1 MKHWESKD
9 YRKVNESFRR
19 RLVYHVGNEYGFFVE
34 LKYFTLLLL
43 GTVSTLESLAQMTVD
58 TIQYR
63 FVYDVQMKTIE
74 GSTSLDNDEH
84 WLDIG
89 KKGIS
94 SYYSNWKV
102 QRLHL
107 IDSIMSVGGTSADV
121 IKEAQ
126 KQGFETSYFNYVI
139 CQNYPVQG
147 QQTINYYS
155 LQQLQYTEDMGM
167 NWELEDGDTLILGHQ
182 CNKAIT
188 TYHGRIWTAW
198 YAPDIP
204 LMEGPWKL
212 YDLPGLILRAT
223 DDRNEYVFIRIR
235 GTVPVIIFNLHIF
248 CITPNDTPVSLE
260 SCRMPAPNN
269 FADLSTSSL
278 RPFSRLWTIRGLAM
292 PCFSSRNALISLSL
306 TCLSVSASIS
316 NIPYSSTGE
325 QTSSASSPR
334 GILDNT
340 ALVAQNPSVCDTYSD
355 QLLQGYS
362 DT

>member
-1 MKHWESKD
+1 MK
-9 YRKVNESFRR
+9 
-19 RLVYHVGNEYGFFVE
+19 

-43 GTVSTLESLAQMTVD
+43 GAVSTLESLAQMTVD

-139 CQNYPVQG
+139 CKNYPVQG

-167 NWELEDGDTLILGHQ
+167 NWELEDGDTLILGYH

-188 TYHGRIWTAW
+188 TYHGRTWTAW

-212 YDLPGLILRAT
+212 YGLPGLILRAT
-223 DDRNEYVFIRIR
+223 DDRNEYVFSCIGIEKPQDIPIR
-235 GTVPVIIFNLHIF
+235 
-248 CITPNDTPVSLE
+248 
-260 SCRMPAPNN
+260 
-269 FADLSTSSL
+269 
-278 RPFSRLWTIRGLAM
+278 
-292 PCFSSRNALISLSL
+292 
-306 TCLSVSASIS
+306 LSVDKVVKMEPRKAHQIIEAMADDPEGYMLMKRGKKIKTMMLDKNGRSIPLTPIKWIHIES
-316 NIPYSSTGE
+316 YK
-325 QTSSASSPR
+325 
-334 GILDNT
+334 
-340 ALVAQNPSVCDTYSD
+340 
-355 QLLQGYS
+355 
-362 DT
+362 